1 MIPLQ
6 VQVCSQAVTLYS
18 CWLLFF
24 FSEAAFT
31 SCSVAKAQLNQ
42 ISSSASETSEPRHI
56 LNMDELKSSEARP
69 VFAFSLLRN
78 VTHHFQ

>member
-6 VQVCSQAVTLYS
+6 VQVCSEAVTLCS
-18 CWLLFF
+18 CWL

-31 SCSVAKAQLNQ
+31 SCSVAEAQLNQ
-42 ISSSASETSEPRHI
+42 INSSVSETSEPCHI